1 VIEMDDSRIPHRAE
15 PGQQRLDPVDARSAT
30 KKGGTQYVLVG
41 GLALVVV
48 IFAIIYAVYFA

>member
-1 VIEMDDSRIPHRAE
+1 MDDSRIPHRAE

-30 KKGGTQYVLVG
+30 NKGNTQTVLFA

-48 IFAIIYAVYFA
+48 IFAVLYMIYFK